1 MLQLLWI
8 IKGMFLKALKVKLP
22 NNPAVPVLSDT
33 QKRWKAGSQGDSLIT
48 LCIAVHNILSHNN
61 SNVYPQDKGLNK
73 MYYVHKVDY
82 LWIFKMKEI
91 LRLITAQMNLEGIMP
106 NAAGQ

>member
-22 NNPAVPVLSDT
+22 NNPTVPVLSDT

-73 MYYVHKVDY
+73 MYYVHKVLSLD
-82 LWIFKMKEI
+82 L
-91 LRLITAQMNLEGIMP
+91 QNEGNSQTHYSTDEP
-106 NAAGQ
+106 